1 MYYPILRGKLNE
13 LLAIRELSELGLKNF
28 TPVIEP
34 VENDIKA
41 LCKTIEVLNKN
52 GIVPYIIIN
61 PTIGDFKKSQ
71 TEFNELITKIENI
84 EYIPLYSINEKTNS
98 YSDFLGLN
106 SFGLFIQKGIDQEL
120 INFSNLSK
128 INFIQ
133 NDNSPIVKKHIRNKV
148 VYEDFFKRQLRNAD
162 YPQESSFSALHSYYK
177 DENNIGFGDYTI
189 TGNDF
194 IEGGGPAYVVTVHAS
209 YIDSQRFDELFIRHY
224 SSEDDGTP
232 TNPGAKFK
240 QALTKLISDF
250 QSKRILFEETEGL
263 QEFIFLYKIGHFPGL
278 GQVKKISI
286 MHHIETINIYLESKD

>member
-1 MYYPILRGKLNE
+1 
-13 LLAIRELSELGLKNF
+13 
-28 TPVIEP
+28 
-34 VENDIKA
+34 
-41 LCKTIEVLNKN
+41 
-52 GIVPYIIIN
+52 
-61 PTIGDFKKSQ
+61 
-71 TEFNELITKIENI
+71 
-84 EYIPLYSINEKTNS
+84 
-98 YSDFLGLN
+98 
-106 SFGLFIQKGIDQEL
+106 
-120 INFSNLSK
+120 
-128 INFIQ
+128 
-133 NDNSPIVKKHIRNKV
+133 
-148 VYEDFFKRQLRNAD
+148 
-162 YPQESSFSALHSYYK
+162 ALHSYYK